1 MSTNGITCE
10 LVDERDLDTR
20 YIAGRLNPEEAEGFE
35 AHFFGCERCW
45 ALVQQGVEVR
55 SALGPA
61 ASAAHLQG
69 EASVL
74 RKARRGWWGL
84 AAAAA
89 VAAVMLGTW
98 WTGQLSGP
106 ATTEDVL
113 RGGEAPFLVTASGS
127 ETALRAAWPRL
138 ANADLYQI
146 RLYAADGT
154 LAAQRELV
162 DTSIELRRDSIPLP
176 RQATAFWEVQA
187 LDHLRQPVARSDLT
201 KAVTSDP
208 RP

>member
-1 MSTNGITCE
+1 MSTNGVTCE

-35 AHFFGCERCW
+35 AHFFACERCW

-55 SALGPA
+55 SALSPDP
-61 ASAAHLQG
+61 SAGHSRR
-69 EASVL
+69 EASVF
-74 RKARRGWWGL
+74 KGTRRGWWGL

-98 WTGQLSGP
+98 WTGQRSGLEP
-106 ATTEDVL
+106 AEDVL
-113 RGGEAPFLVTASGS
+113 RGGEVPFLVTSSG
-127 ETALRAAWPRL
+127 TDAALQAAWPRQ
-138 ANADLYQI
+138 ANADLYRV

-154 LAAQRELV
+154 LAVQRELV
-162 DTSIELRRDSIPLP
+162 DTSILLQRDSIPLP
-176 RQATAFWEVQA
+176 RQAPAFWEVQA

-201 KAVTSDP
+201 KAVTSDL